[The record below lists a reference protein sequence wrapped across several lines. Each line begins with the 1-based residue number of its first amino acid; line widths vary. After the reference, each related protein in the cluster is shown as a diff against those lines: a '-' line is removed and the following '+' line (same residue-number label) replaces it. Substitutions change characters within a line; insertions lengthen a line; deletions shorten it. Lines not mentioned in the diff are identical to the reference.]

1 VPRENLAVLGEIAG
15 EAAHELRNALA
26 VIAASAPLL
35 RTVDPAQRE
44 GHIAKIERN
53 ARLAQGVLDAIL
65 ALARGD
71 DVLGEPVSLRRAME
85 ESRFE
90 VKGKLTYADE
100 VPAEL
105 TVRGS
110 PLLLGRLFRVLYE
123 NAAEAGATRVETRAH
138 AEASGAVIDL
148 IDDGPGVP
156 PERRGDLFDPLVTT
170 KTHGTGLGL
179 ALARRVARAHGGD
192 ITLRDSDRGAH
203 FRIEVR
209 R

>member
-1 VPRENLAVLGEIAG
+1 
-15 EAAHELRNALA
+15 
-26 VIAASAPLL
+26 
-35 RTVDPAQRE
+35 
-44 GHIAKIERN
+44 
-53 ARLAQGVLDAIL
+53 VLDAIL